1 MDTAEYNRG
10 RVIGNLERVLLLA
23 TVAVGSYQAMGF
35 IIAAKGRIGIKEFE
49 DRNFAEYFL
58 VGTLTS
64 VIVAFVLGWL
74 LRTAVAKL
82 W

>member
-1 MDTAEYNRG
+1 
-10 RVIGNLERVLLLA
+10 
-23 TVAVGSYQAMGF
+23 MGL
-35 IIAAKGRIGIKEFE
+35 IIAAKGLIRVKEFE

-64 VIVAFVLGWL
+64 VSVAFVLGWL
-74 LRTAVAKL
+74 LRTAVARL